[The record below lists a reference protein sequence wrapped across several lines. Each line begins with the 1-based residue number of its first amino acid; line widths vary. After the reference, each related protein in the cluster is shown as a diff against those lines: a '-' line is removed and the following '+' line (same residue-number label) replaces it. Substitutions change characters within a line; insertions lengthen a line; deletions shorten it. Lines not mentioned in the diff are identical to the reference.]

1 MRGQLKCHVC
11 KTDYTFVVCRLHGWA
26 AGDSIATRRC
36 GTWVA
41 ATGLVITATR
51 VRGYAIVGAICLWA
65 IVALDFSVAGPMD
78 RLGKV
83 KGTDFLHFYV
93 IGSIAREGRWSELY
107 DAAAQYERARA
118 IAPASTEVV
127 FVPVESPQLALLFAP
142 LTAWSYTTALTAW
155 LAIGWLLYAVGC
167 WLLWRDAG
175 ALRPYRVAFVAA
187 CAAFPGMF
195 SAVLHG
201 QTAWLSLVCVVA
213 ALMALRREQLFT
225 AGLALGL
232 LVFKPHWVLVAGGL
246 FLCAGE
252 WRVVAGIATSA
263 VAQLAL
269 TCAAVGSSVM
279 RTYLGV
285 LVTLPRIATL
295 LEPKPGDSLRG
306 YFQALFAS
314 PPVALAAFVAATLA
328 SVWLATR
335 IWRSGAARDLRLAA
349 MVVALI
355 LANPHV
361 NAYDLLLLAP
371 VCSLLANWI
380 VETGAGVQAATPVE
394 PGVALMPRLAVL
406 LFVAPLLA
414 GLPAVVRLQ
423 FSVGAMVA
431 VLVLVGYLLRRRI
444 WFWMPWN
451 AGATSAAVGA

>member
-1 MRGQLKCHVC
+1 
-11 KTDYTFVVCRLHGWA
+11 
-26 AGDSIATRRC
+26 
-36 GTWVA
+36 
-41 ATGLVITATR
+41 LVITARR
-51 VRGYAIVGAICLWA
+51 VRGYATVGAICLWA
-65 IVALDFSVAGPMD
+65 IVALDFSIAGPMD

-93 IGSIAREGRWSELY
+93 IGSIARQGRWNELY
-107 DAAAQYERARA
+107 DAGAQYDRARA
-118 IAPASTEVV
+118 LAPDSSEVI

-142 LTAWSYTTALTAW
+142 LTAWSYTAALMAW
-155 LAIGWLLYAVGC
+155 LAIGGMLYVMSC
-167 WLLWRDAG
+167 CLLWRDVT
-175 ALRPYRVAFVAA
+175 ALHPYPKVFVAA

-195 SAVLHG
+195 TAVLHG
-201 QTAWLSLVCVVA
+201 QTAWLSLLCVVA
-213 ALMALRREQLFT
+213 ALAALRRERRFA

-232 LVFKPHWVLVAGGL
+232 LVFKPHWALVAGGL

-252 WRVVAGIATSA
+252 WRVVAGIAASA
-263 VAQLAL
+263 AAQVGL
-269 TCAAVGSSVM
+269 TWAAVGSSLM
-279 RTYLGV
+279 RTYAGV
-285 LVTLPRIATL
+285 LITLPRIAAL

-306 YFQALFAS
+306 YFQAVFATA
-314 PPVALAAFVAATLA
+314 PVSLAAFVAAALA

-335 IWRSGAARDLRLAA
+335 IWRSGGSLDLRLAA

-371 VCSLLANWI
+371 VCALLGNWI
-380 VETGAGVQAATPVE
+380 VENGAGVPTATPVE
-394 PGVALMPRLAVL
+394 SGVALMPRLAVL
-406 LFVAPLLA
+406 LFVAPLLG
-414 GLPAVVRLQ
+414 GLPALVRLQ

-431 VLVLVGYLLRRRI
+431 VLVLTGYLLRRRI